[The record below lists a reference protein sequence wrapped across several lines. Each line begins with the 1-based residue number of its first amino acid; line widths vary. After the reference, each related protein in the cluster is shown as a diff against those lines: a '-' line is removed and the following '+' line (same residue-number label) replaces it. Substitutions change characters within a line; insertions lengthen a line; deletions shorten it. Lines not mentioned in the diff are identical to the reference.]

1 MMMATMGGG
10 WSRYLVLL
18 LQLVVLLYSA
28 PGGVWGQYVL
38 GHGYAVR
45 SISTSPDGK
54 SIAAKLCLINAS
66 DKYGPD
72 IQNLDLNVCP
82 RFVLNNGS
90 TSTRPIYGFTPN
102 HLGKAAVGDV
112 LRIKDKNLLSLR
124 APLFP
129 TVSKNVKRNLF
140 RYETPTR
147 LRVKITDSDR
157 PRWEVPQEIIPRGT
171 QKPFIHGGRRLLGSS
186 TAPPPEGGKFSV
198 PDSDLVFTYTTNPFY
213 FFITRRSSTETLFDT
228 RTGTNNDPD
237 GSVAGLVFKDQFL
250 SISTSLPAGSSSI
263 YGLGE
268 HTLRSFRLG
277 GNDYLTLTM
286 WNEDIGSSAVGLN
299 LYGTHP
305 FYVDLRAP
313 SGKAHGVLLLNSNG
327 MDVIYRPSQ
336 ITYKIDGGILDF
348 YFFAGDSP
356 AAVVQQY
363 TELIGRPAP
372 MPYWSFG
379 TDLTSLLPFFLTF
392 WNLFILTE
400 HVCTSGFHQCRY
412 GYKNV
417 EDLEGVVDG
426 YAKAGIPLE
435 VMWTDIDYMDQFR
448 DFTVDPVNFPLNK
461 MKSFTDRL
469 HQNGQKYV
477 LIVDPGINVHQD
489 YKSYVRGLEADIY
502 IKRNGQPYLAQVWP
516 GPVNFPDFMNPA
528 SLPYWQREIQEFHD
542 IIPFDGLWID
552 MNEVSNFCSGTS
564 CKLPANG
571 PCPRPGQ
578 QTQCCLICDNSNM
591 TIYDNPPYKINAGG
605 SRRPLGERTLSAST
619 EHYGN
624 VLEYNAHGL
633 YGLTEARATKMALAN
648 VTQKRPFVLSRSTF
662 VGSGVHT
669 AHWTGDNSASW
680 DDLAFSI
687 SGMLN
692 FGLFGVPMVG
702 SDICGFNGQTNE
714 ELCNRWIQLGAFY
727 PFSRNHATITSRR
740 QELYLWETVTESA
753 KKALGLRYKLLPYY
767 YTLMYQAHLTGS
779 PIARPLFYSFADDIN
794 THGIDKQ
801 FLIGKGLMVSPIL
814 RQGQSSVDAYFPA
827 GTWFDMFDLNTSLSV
842 PSGRTITLDAPLE
855 KINVHVRAGSVL
867 PMQEVAATTAE
878 ARKTPFTLL
887 VALGNG
893 EGAEGELFLDDGEQ
907 VEMGGAGNGWTFMQF
922 HAVMQGNAV
931 KLSSQVQNGDYAL
944 GQKLPI
950 ETVVVVGL
958 KPRSQSKE
966 LILTVN
972 GNPVDVS
979 KVKVAMEGKGDN
991 GVAVINGLC
1000 VLVGQN
1006 FELTMQMA

>member
-18 LQLVVLLYSA
+18 LLVLLYSA

-54 SIAAKLCLINAS
+54 SISAKLCLINAS

-72 IQNLDLNVCP
+72 IQNLDLNVW
-82 RFVLNNGS
+82 
-90 TSTRPIYGFTPN
+90 
-102 HLGKAAVGDV
+102 
-112 LRIKDKNLLSLR
+112 
-124 APLFP
+124 
-129 TVSKNVKRNLF
+129 
-140 RYETPTR
+140 YETPTR

-198 PDSDLVFTYTTNPFY
+198 PDSDLVFTYTTNPFN

-305 FYVDLRAP
+305 FYMDLRAP

-348 YFFAGDSP
+348 YFFAGDTP

-372 MPYWSFG
+372 MPYWSF
-379 TDLTSLLPFFLTF
+379 
-392 WNLFILTE
+392 
-400 HVCTSGFHQCRY
+400 GFHQCRY

-448 DFTVDPVNFPLNK
+448 DFTLDPVNFPLNK

-542 IIPFDGLWID
+542 VIPFDGLWID

-669 AHWTGDNSASW
+669 AHWTGDNSATW

-855 KINVHVRAGSVL
+855 NINVHVRAGSVL

-907 VEMGGAGNGWTFMQF
+907 VEMGGAGNGWTLMQF

-944 GQKLPI
+944 GQKLLI

-958 KPRSQSKE
+958 KPRSQLKE

-1000 VLVGQN
+1000 VVVGQN

>member
-1 MMMATMGGG
+1 MMETKGGG
-10 WSRYLVLL
+10 RLPLL
-18 LQLVVLLYSA
+18 LLLPAVILCSEA
-28 PGGVWGQYVL
+28 GGIWGEYVL
-38 GHGYAVR
+38 GHGYTVR

-54 SIAAKLCLINAS
+54 SIAGKLSLIEAS
-66 DKYGPD
+66 DKYGAD
-72 IQNLDLNVCP
+72 IQNLDLNVW
-82 RFVLNNGS
+82 
-90 TSTRPIYGFTPN
+90 
-102 HLGKAAVGDV
+102 
-112 LRIKDKNLLSLR
+112 
-124 APLFP
+124 
-129 TVSKNVKRNLF
+129 
-140 RYETPTR
+140 YETPNR
-147 LRVKITDSDR
+147 LRVKITDSHK
-157 PRWEVPQEIIPRGT
+157 PRWEIPDEIIPRGIGT
-171 QKPFIHGGRRLLGSS
+171 RQKPFVQGGRRLLGGS
-186 TAPPPEGGKFSV
+186 TTPPPEGGKLSA
-198 PDSDLVFTYTTNPFY
+198 PDSDLVFTYTTNPFN
-213 FFITRRSSTETLFDT
+213 FAITRRSSAETLFST
-228 RTGTNNDPD
+228 ETNTNNDPD

-250 SISTSLPAGSSSI
+250 STSTSLPAGSSSI

-277 GNDYLTLTM
+277 GSDFLTLTM

-327 MDVIYRPSQ
+327 MDVTYCPSQ
-336 ITYKIDGGILDF
+336 ITYKIDGGIFDF
-348 YFFAGDSP
+348 YFFAGDTP

-379 TDLTSLLPFFLTF
+379 
-392 WNLFILTE
+392 
-400 HVCTSGFHQCRY
+400 FHQCRY

-417 EDLEGVVDG
+417 EDMEGVVDG

-448 DFTVDPVNFPLNK
+448 DFTLDPENFPVDK
-461 MKSFTDRL
+461 MKSFLDRL

-477 LIVDPGINVHQD
+477 LIVDPGINVHKD
-489 YKSYVRGLEADIY
+489 YKTYVRGLEADIY
-502 IKRNGQPYLAQVWP
+502 IKRDGQPYLAQVWP

-528 SLPYWQREIQEFHD
+528 TLPYWQHEIQEFYD
-542 IIPFDGLWID
+542 MIPFDGLWID
-552 MNEVSNFCSGTS
+552 MNEVSNFCSGTF

-578 QTQCCLICDNSNM
+578 QTQCCLICDNSNV

-605 SRRPLGERTLSAST
+605 SRRPLGERTLPAST
-619 EHYGN
+619 VHHGN

-662 VGSGVHT
+662 VSSGMHT
-669 AHWTGDNSASW
+669 AHWTGDNSATW

-692 FGLFGVPMVG
+692 FGLFGMPMVG

-727 PFSRNHATITSRR
+727 PFSRDHASITSRR
-740 QELYLWETVTESA
+740 QELYLWGSVTESA

-767 YTLMYQAHLTGS
+767 YTLMYEAHLTGS
-779 PIARPLFYSFADDIN
+779 PIARPLFYSFADDIK

-801 FLIGKGLMVSPIL
+801 FLIGKGLMVSPVL
-814 RQGQSSVDAYFPA
+814 RQGQTGVDAYFPA
-827 GTWFDMFDLNTSLSV
+827 GTWFDMFDLNTSLTV
-842 PSGRTITLDAPLE
+842 PSGKTITLDAPME
-855 KINVHVRAGSVL
+855 NINVHLRSGSIL
-867 PMQEVAATTAE
+867 PMQKVAATTTE
-878 ARKTPFTLL
+878 ARKTAFTLL
-887 VALGNG
+887 VALGDG

-907 VEMGGAGNGWTFMQF
+907 MEMGGARNEWTFTQF
-922 HAVMQGNAV
+922 NAVIQGNAV
-931 KLSSQVQNGDYAL
+931 KLSTQVKNDEYAL
-944 GQKLPI
+944 TQKLLI
-950 ETVVVVGL
+950 EKVVVVGL
-958 KPRSQSKE
+958 EPRSQPKQ
-966 LILTVN
+966 LILTVDEKL
-972 GNPVDVS
+972 VDVS

-991 GVAVINGLC
+991 GVAVVSGLSL
-1000 VLVGQN
+1000 LVGQN
-1006 FELTMQMA
+1006 FELTLQMA